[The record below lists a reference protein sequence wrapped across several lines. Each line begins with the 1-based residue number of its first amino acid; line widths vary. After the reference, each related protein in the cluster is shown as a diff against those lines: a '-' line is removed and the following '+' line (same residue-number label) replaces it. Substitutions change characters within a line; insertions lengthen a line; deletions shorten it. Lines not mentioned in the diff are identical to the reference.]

1 MNNPNNIENTVLSI
15 LKENHEARNDD
26 MKLYLLVCERFA
38 PAQNGNIGALP
49 FAVIMNCYKEL
60 CLPHFESV
68 RRVRAKLQATH
79 PEIACDPACRKS
91 RKRLEGMYR
100 NYAKN

>member
-38 PAQNGNIGALP
+38 PAQNGNIGAMP

-91 RKRLEGMYR
+91 RKVAERL
-100 NYAKN
+100 